1 MTAALLGETVPVGI
15 GAAKVGAALLAAA
28 DFFPP
33 VFCAVLRVP
42 GFFALGIFRFFSGI
56 EGLCPICG
64 NTSRKF
70 CSAAFLLNLR
80 SQGQYIFKI
89 VSGIEFILA
98 SLQKTCK
105 IPRQSRRCG
114 EMADATDLKSVGL

>member
-28 DFFPP
+28 DFFP
-33 VFCAVLRVP
+33 ALRAYAR
-42 GFFALGIFRFFSGI
+42 FAGIR
-56 EGLCPICG
+56 
-64 NTSRKF
+64 RVKF

-89 VSGIEFILA
+89 VPGIEFILA

>member
-1 MTAALLGETVPVGI
+1 VGI
-15 GAAKVGAALLAAA
+15 GAAKVEATLLVVA

-33 VFCAVLRVP
+33 FFCAILRVP
-42 GFFALGIFRFFSGI
+42 GFFALGIFRFFPALRTYGQFAGI
-56 EGLCPICG
+56 RRL
-64 NTSRKF
+64 KF
-70 CSAAFLLNLR
+70 CSPAFLLNLQ
-80 SQGQYIFKI
+80 SQGQYILKI

-105 IPRQSRRCG
+105 IARQSRRCG